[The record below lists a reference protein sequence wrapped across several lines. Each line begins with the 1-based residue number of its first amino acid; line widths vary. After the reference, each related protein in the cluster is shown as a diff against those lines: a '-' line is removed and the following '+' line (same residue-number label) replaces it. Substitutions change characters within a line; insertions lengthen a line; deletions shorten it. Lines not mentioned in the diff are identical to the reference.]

1 MLTPLLTI
9 AVYLVNISWARL
21 LYHSVYAGWW
31 PTQETIPY
39 RGTAGATGGP
49 GGPSHH
55 PTLLLLHH
63 QGGGAGGVHILSR
76 TGPVVSNTST
86 LLEKVETITFI
97 LENPATDTLHHNQH

>member
-1 MLTPLLTI
+1 MLTALLTV

-21 LYHSVYAGWW
+21 LYHGVDAGWW

-63 QGGGAGGVHILSR
+63 QGGGAGGVQVLGR
-76 TGPVVSNTST
+76 TSPVVSNTST